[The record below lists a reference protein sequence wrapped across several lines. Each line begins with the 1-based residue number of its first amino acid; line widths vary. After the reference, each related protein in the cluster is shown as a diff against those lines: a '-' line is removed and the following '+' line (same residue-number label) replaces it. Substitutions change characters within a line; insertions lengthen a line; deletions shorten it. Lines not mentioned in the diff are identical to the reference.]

1 MFNKLLLFFL
11 LIPSLSTMASPES
24 DYDEFVSYFENR
36 FPDTPF
42 EDYKNGVYSIDKSA
56 REQWESMEEFP
67 PYELNI
73 DRGKELFN
81 TPFKNGNTYAS
92 CFDNE
97 GIGIRQNFPY
107 FNTEKNKVV
116 TLEGAINECRVK
128 NGEKPLSYYKGEELA
143 HVSAYMA
150 YTSRGNKFNVEV
162 PNSAEALE
170 AYEDGRRL
178 YFTKKGQLNFS
189 CADCHVYQ
197 TGTKL
202 RADIPSPAIG
212 HPTHFP
218 VYRSGMGRL
227 VTLHERFAGC
237 LNRIRAKS
245 FNAGSDELNNLEYFT
260 TFMSNGLEV
269 NGPGSR
275 K

>member
-1 MFNKLLLFFL
+1 
-11 LIPSLSTMASPES
+11 
-24 DYDEFVSYFENR
+24 
-36 FPDTPF
+36 
-42 EDYKNGVYSIDKSA
+42 
-56 REQWESMEEFP
+56 
-67 PYELNI
+67 
-73 DRGKELFN
+73 
-81 TPFKNGNTYAS
+81 
-92 CFDNE
+92 
-97 GIGIRQNFPY
+97 
-107 FNTEKNKVV
+107 
-116 TLEGAINECRVK
+116 
-128 NGEKPLSYYKGEELA
+128 
-143 HVSAYMA
+143 MA
-150 YTSRGNKFNVEV
+150 YTSRGNKFNVQI
-162 PNSAEALE
+162 PNNSEALN
-170 AYEDGRRL
+170 AYEKGKKL

-245 FNAGSDELNNLEYFT
+245 FKGGSDELNNLEFFT

>member
-1 MFNKLLLFFL
+1 MLRKVLTIIFL
-11 LIPSLSTMASPES
+11 LPALSVLASPEK
-24 DYDEFVSYFENR
+24 DFDEFVSYFKDR
-36 FPDTPF
+36 FPNTPY
-42 EDYKNGVYSIDKSA
+42 EDYKNGVYSIDASA
-56 REQWESMEEFP
+56 REQWEAMEEFP
-67 PYELNI
+67 PYELNV
-73 DRGKELFN
+73 DRGEELFN
-81 TPFKNGNTYAS
+81 KPFKNGNTYSS
-92 CFDNE
+92 CFEN
-97 GIGIRQNFPY
+97 GGVGIRQNYPY
-107 FNTEKNKVV
+107 FDTDRNKVI
-116 TLEGAINECRVK
+116 TLEGALNDCRVK
-128 NGEKPLSYYKGEELA
+128 NGEKPLSYFKGKELA
-143 HVSAYMA
+143 HVSAYIA
-150 YTSRGNKFNVEV
+150 YTSRGNVFNVQI
-162 PNSAEALE
+162 PNTEEALS
-170 AYEDGRRL
+170 AYEDGKRL

-245 FNAGSDELNNLEYFT
+245 FKGGSDELNNLEFFT